1 MGNKLSDK
9 LREFRREAGIS
20 ASKLAW
26 MSDLSSTY
34 IYDLEKGRKSPSL
47 EVAWRLAKTLGGLL
61 GRDVWEEFR
70 PEEFRPARKEAQ

>member
-1 MGNKLSDK
+1 MGNKLSVR
-9 LREFRREAGIS
+9 LRELRQEAGIS

-26 MSDLSSTY
+26 LSDLSSTY

-47 EVAWRLAKTLGGLL
+47 EVAGRLAVTLSELL

-70 PEEFRPARKEAQ
+70 PRKEAP